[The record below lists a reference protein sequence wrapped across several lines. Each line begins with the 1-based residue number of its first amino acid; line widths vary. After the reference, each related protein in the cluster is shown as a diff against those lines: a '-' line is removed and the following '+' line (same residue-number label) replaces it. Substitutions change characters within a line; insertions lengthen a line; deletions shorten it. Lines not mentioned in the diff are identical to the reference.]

1 VYRLSNPWMRYAWG
15 SVDLLPVLTGTPAD
29 GRPVAEIWMGA
40 HPAAPSSVDP
50 GGGPVR
56 LNEFIARSPERA
68 LGASTAAQ
76 TGGQLPFLL
85 KLLAAGTPLSLQVHP
100 SPGQA
105 ADGYRREGAAGLAPT
120 DPNRN
125 YRDRSHKPEMLYAL
139 TEFEMIC
146 GFRDAALIADLL
158 AGLHVA
164 GLEPLVGALRSGQP
178 ARATAT
184 ALTMLLT
191 AAPDRREA
199 LTRAVVAGAEDRAGQ
214 RAEYALVR
222 ELAATFPGDVGVV
235 AALFLHHLRV
245 APGES
250 VFIGAGMVHSYLRGL
265 GVELMAASDNVL
277 RAGLTSKHVD
287 VRELL
292 RVVDFTAGAPTRL
305 QPERHG
311 DVAVYLP
318 PVPDFAMWTCAGT
331 SAAARQDGGAQA
343 PATGPRIAVCCEGQA
358 TLVTRSERLDLT
370 AGQSAFIP
378 DADGPLRVLSSGV
391 VVVAYRAGAT

>member
-1 VYRLSNPWMRYAWG
+1 
-15 SVDLLPVLTGTPAD
+15 
-29 GRPVAEIWMGA
+29 
-40 HPAAPSSVDP
+40 
-50 GGGPVR
+50 
-56 LNEFIARSPERA
+56 
-68 LGASTAAQ
+68 
-76 TGGQLPFLL
+76 
-85 KLLAAGTPLSLQVHP
+85 
-100 SPGQA
+100 
-105 ADGYRREGAAGLAPT
+105 
-120 DPNRN
+120 
-125 YRDRSHKPEMLYAL
+125 
-139 TEFEMIC
+139 
-146 GFRDAALIADLL
+146 
-158 AGLHVA
+158 
-164 GLEPLVGALRSGQP
+164 
-178 ARATAT
+178 
-184 ALTMLLT
+184 
-191 AAPDRREA
+191 
-199 LTRAVVAGAEDRAGQ
+199 
-214 RAEYALVR
+214 
-222 ELAATFPGDVGVV
+222 
-235 AALFLHHLRV
+235 
-245 APGES
+245 
-250 VFIGAGMVHSYLRGL
+250 MVHSYLRGL